1 MLKKILFL
9 LAFLFFAFVQNNVY
23 AQQNEG
29 QTAPTIVG
37 SSIVLS
43 PEPLDIN
50 GNTPFVE
57 ITFEGLKPNSKW
69 HICSRN
75 DGCGKAKDN
84 KNADGSGNLTMTVCA
99 ANDNRLKRD
108 GDCDK
113 ENDYFHEGKVYSIT
127 LYEDEDQERRGPQVR
142 FFVNHFYPDV
152 TASTSNGLL
161 EVVIEGDRRPG
172 PSKKRDRNNYQIVV
186 EGEDNYGNK
195 YKHDA
200 CITIEND
207 NGSARALFGLD
218 GADDSTPIS
227 QGKYLIKVNERVNEG
242 GIRSKLDPCNGGF
255 TYWHIFTSI
264 NAAGEMV
271 PLQVVCSPTSG
282 GIPNECRK
290 DPNASDIEGFN
301 KLIAELGIVGK
312 LTLLC
317 DKIRQND
324 RGEYECL
331 EIDTAIGSI
340 PTNPIA
346 FIERL
351 FSIVLTLAGIAAL
364 GLLIYGGYNYMV
376 SRGDPERIKGARE
389 TITSAIVGLLFII
402 FSLVIL
408 QVIAGDILRIPGFG
422 GSQLPEV
429 EGGTTGEP
437 FVGDPVV
444 QP

>member
-9 LAFLFFAFVQNNVY
+9 LAFLVFAFVQNNAY
-23 AQQNEG
+23 AQESDG

-50 GNTPFVE
+50 GNTPSVK
-57 ITFEGLKPNSKW
+57 ITFEGLESGSNW

-75 DGCGKAKDN
+75 DGCGKAEDTKS
-84 KNADGSGNLTMTVCA
+84 ADGSGNLIMTVCA
-99 ANDNRLKRD
+99 ADDNRLRVD
-108 GDCDK
+108 GVGGDNCNE

-127 LYEDEDQERRGPQVR
+127 LYKDEDQEKRGPQVR

-152 TASTSNGLL
+152 TASTTNGLL

-172 PSKKRDRNNYQIVV
+172 PTKKKERNNYQIVV
-186 EGEDNYGNK
+186 EGEDNYGNQ
-195 YKHDA
+195 YKHDK
-200 CITIEND
+200 CITIEKD
-207 NGSARALFGLD
+207 NGSARALFGLV
-218 GADDSTPIS
+218 GADDSTPIP

-264 NAAGEMV
+264 NSAGEMV
-271 PLQVVCSPTSG
+271 PLQVVCSPTNGS
-282 GIPNECRK
+282 IPNECRK

-324 RGEYECL
+324 KGEYECL

-351 FSIVLTLAGIAAL
+351 FSIVLSLAGVGAL

-408 QVIAGDILRIPGFG
+408 QVIAGDILKIPGFN
-422 GSQLPEV
+422 
-429 EGGTTGEP
+429 
-437 FVGDPVV
+437 
-444 QP
+444 